1 MFNVS
6 FRTMK
11 KLIFVIFAFITLSI
25 HSVSAFEISDIKNYS
40 AIVVKTMVESDTL
53 HKETSKKTEIRNG
66 EALRTILGDE
76 KIKFDTEYVYIGDK
90 KIEENGSTTW
100 YHYKSPKAKKPVYH
114 LYYQKKEPMYY
125 AQTGDT
131 LAVIRTSDTE
141 LVLLITQKGS
151 KAEQE
156 LFDIIGFQSTNKDK
170 SWWKKLWEQKSDTD
184 QEEYDLKSDNLPV
197 DAIKPKTWAR
207 VYFTPGPE
215 CENNI
220 IAEINQAKKI
230 DIAVYSITNQNIV
243 DALVAAKD
251 RGAKI
256 RIITD
261 RLQSAGKYSLV
272 PYLEEQG
279 FDIVTNKKHKI
290 MHNKFA
296 IFDGKRIEN
305 GSYNW
310 TKNASESNA
319 ENCSFFE
326 QQDKIY
332 TNQFEYL
339 WDLYQE

>member
-6 FRTMK
+6 FRTIK

-156 LFDIIGFQSTNKDK
+156 LFDIIGFRQANKET
-170 SWWKKLWEQKSDTD
+170 SWWKKL
-184 QEEYDLKSDNLPV
+184 
-197 DAIKPKTWAR
+197 
-207 VYFTPGPE
+207 
-215 CENNI
+215 
-220 IAEINQAKKI
+220 
-230 DIAVYSITNQNIV
+230 
-243 DALVAAKD
+243 
-251 RGAKI
+251 
-256 RIITD
+256 
-261 RLQSAGKYSLV
+261 
-272 PYLEEQG
+272 
-279 FDIVTNKKHKI
+279 
-290 MHNKFA
+290 
-296 IFDGKRIEN
+296 
-305 GSYNW
+305 
-310 TKNASESNA
+310 
-319 ENCSFFE
+319 
-326 QQDKIY
+326 
-332 TNQFEYL
+332 
-339 WDLYQE
+339 